1 VNLSKPLSRASRAI
15 HLLLRRLRVFLP
27 RQRSTCFRV
36 DDGLSGPGIGAVF
49 VLNLDRQ
56 PDRWKDMERELRS
69 VVDAEGKPLSERT
82 VRYSACDALENLA
95 EPTDEAM
102 VRPFYT
108 LGDQLFVEP
117 QPLALPDAFDL
128 ERPIKMSPAEIAIAR
143 SHINIWKV
151 IATSTARYS
160 LVLEDDVQVDSR
172 FGRTLDD
179 AWSELKLEDA
189 SAGSPT
195 FDILYVSYEEV
206 RDGAPKEIVS
216 THTFRPERGL
226 WFMSG
231 YILSKRGAQ
240 ALIDLLPCC
249 GPVDLWLNLNFA
261 NIEVRALRSSVFHQ
275 RRDLPST
282 NSYSILPTLNQ
293 IGVLDSGRAA
303 LFHGRPRHAPVFAF
317 GPPGSG
323 LSSLAMA
330 LSMLGYRC
338 CSDFD
343 SLPPSE
349 FKLLMID
356 GRTRVFDA
364 YVNIGLLESE
374 LATLVHR
381 YPSGK
386 YIWMSGAEHQVS
398 SLAQTTETVLQGV
411 DLLLLQVQRP
421 GTWRNLCEFLRI
433 APPQAPYPQ
442 MPDIG
447 QRLRQVVATNIN
459 RKNPTEWL
467 RHDDSPWTAKV
478 DDEWR
483 GMDACLS
490 KGPNGSAKGSF
501 MFEDH
506 FERIDASRWFLR
518 NDTFSGNLALFRHE
532 NVLLKPNRGL
542 SLVVK
547 EQLLGVRA
555 LSAGA
560 ISSRS
565 QYRFGR
571 FEATFQASDIAGV
584 VTGFFLHR
592 NCPRQEID
600 IEIRGNRPD
609 RLLVNVFYNPGTDG
623 ARFDYG
629 YRGTP
634 FQVDLGF
641 DASKAVH
648 QYAIEWE
655 PNEIRWYVDQKL
667 VHRRVIWG
675 PTPIPNLPMTLHMN
689 IWATNSH
696 ELAGTLI
703 HHQP

>member
-1 VNLSKPLSRASRAI
+1 
-15 HLLLRRLRVFLP
+15 
-27 RQRSTCFRV
+27 
-36 DDGLSGPGIGAVF
+36 
-49 VLNLDRQ
+49 
-56 PDRWKDMERELRS
+56 
-69 VVDAEGKPLSERT
+69 
-82 VRYSACDALENLA
+82 
-95 EPTDEAM
+95 
-102 VRPFYT
+102 
-108 LGDQLFVEP
+108 
-117 QPLALPDAFDL
+117 
-128 ERPIKMSPAEIAIAR
+128 
-143 SHINIWKV
+143 
-151 IATSTARYS
+151 
-160 LVLEDDVQVDSR
+160 
-172 FGRTLDD
+172 
-179 AWSELKLEDA
+179 
-189 SAGSPT
+189 
-195 FDILYVSYEEV
+195 
-206 RDGAPKEIVS
+206 
-216 THTFRPERGL
+216 
-226 WFMSG
+226 
-231 YILSKRGAQ
+231 
-240 ALIDLLPCC
+240 
-249 GPVDLWLNLNFA
+249 
-261 NIEVRALRSSVFHQ
+261 
-275 RRDLPST
+275 
-282 NSYSILPTLNQ
+282 
-293 IGVLDSGRAA
+293 
-303 LFHGRPRHAPVFAF
+303 
-317 GPPGSG
+317 
-323 LSSLAMA
+323 
-330 LSMLGYRC
+330 
-338 CSDFD
+338 
-343 SLPPSE
+343 
-349 FKLLMID
+349 
-356 GRTRVFDA
+356 
-364 YVNIGLLESE
+364 
-374 LATLVHR
+374 
-381 YPSGK
+381 
-386 YIWMSGAEHQVS
+386 
-398 SLAQTTETVLQGV
+398 
-411 DLLLLQVQRP
+411 
-421 GTWRNLCEFLRI
+421 
-433 APPQAPYPQ
+433 
-442 MPDIG
+442 
-447 QRLRQVVATNIN
+447 LRQVVATNIN

>member
-1 VNLSKPLSRASRAI
+1 
-15 HLLLRRLRVFLP
+15 
-27 RQRSTCFRV
+27 
-36 DDGLSGPGIGAVF
+36 

-56 PDRWKDMERELRS
+56 PDRWKDMERELHS
-69 VVDAEGKPLSERT
+69 VVDAEGKPLSERA
-82 VRYSACDALENLA
+82 VRYSACDALEHMS
-95 EPTDEAM
+95 EPTM
-102 VRPFYT
+102 IRPFYT
-108 LGDQLFVEP
+108 LSDQLYVEP

-143 SHINIWKV
+143 SHINIWKA
-151 IATSTARYS
+151 IAASTDRYS
-160 LVLEDDVQVDSR
+160 LVLEDDVEVDRR
-172 FGRTLDD
+172 FGRTLDG
-179 AWSELKLEDA
+179 AWSELEGA
-189 SAGSPT
+189 STGDPT

-206 RDGAPKEIVS
+206 RDGAPKEFLS
-216 THTFRPERGL
+216 AHTFRPERGL

-231 YILSKRGAQ
+231 YILSKKGAQ

-249 GPVDLWLNLNFA
+249 GPIDLWLNLNFA
-261 NIEVRALRSSVFHQ
+261 KLNVRALRSSVFHQ

-282 NSYSILPTLNQ
+282 NSYSILPALSQ
-293 IGVLDSGRAA
+293 IGVLDNGRAA
-303 LFHGRPRHAPVFAF
+303 LFHGHPRHTPVFAF

-343 SLPPSE
+343 RLPPSE
-349 FKLLMID
+349 FKMLMID

-364 YVNIGLLESE
+364 YVNIGSLESE

-381 YPSGK
+381 YPRGK
-386 YIWMSGAEHQVS
+386 YIWMSDAGQVS
-398 SLAQTTETVLQGV
+398 SLADATETVLQGV
-411 DLLLLQVQRP
+411 DLLLVQDQQP
-421 GTWRNLCEFLRI
+421 GTWRILCEFLRI
-433 APPQAPYPQ
+433 APPHAPYPRI
-442 MPDIG
+442 PDIG
-447 QRLRQVVATNIN
+447 QLVRRAVPPDIDGGSSAV
-459 RKNPTEWL
+459 WL
-467 RHDDSPWTAKV
+467 RHDDSPWVVDA

-483 GMDACLS
+483 GMDTFS
-490 KGPNGSAKGSF
+490 PTSPNESAIGSF

-518 NDTFSGNLALFRHE
+518 NDTFSGNLALFRPE
-532 NVLLKPNRGL
+532 NVLLEPNQGL

-547 EQLLGVRA
+547 EQVLGVRA

-571 FEATFQASDIAGV
+571 FEATLQATDIAGL

-623 ARFDYG
+623 TRFDYG

-634 FQVDLGF
+634 FQIDLGF

-655 PNEIRWYVDQKL
+655 SNEIRWYVDQKL
-667 VHRRVIWG
+667 VHRRAIWG
-675 PTPIPNLPMTLHMN
+675 PTPIPNLPMTLHVN
-689 IWATNSH
+689 TWPTNSK
-696 ELAGTLI
+696 ELAGTLKRLRLPTSSVLHRVSVI
-703 HHQP
+703 AQETSE